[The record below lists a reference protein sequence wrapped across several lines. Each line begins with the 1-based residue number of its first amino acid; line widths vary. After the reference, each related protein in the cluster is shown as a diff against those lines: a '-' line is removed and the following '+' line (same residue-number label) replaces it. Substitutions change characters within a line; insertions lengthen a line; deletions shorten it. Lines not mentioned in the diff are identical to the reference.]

1 MISDDKTTMPRLPRG
16 GGWLGL
22 ACLLAPGLAT
32 RAAEPMPL
40 RLAAEAGRDPVCL
53 VANCDDDDRDGRPD
67 AADDRVNGPA
77 DLADLAAV
85 MIEAG
90 DRRIADVRLAC
101 ETDEIAWFRRDGET
115 WQKLA
120 GDEPV
125 PLVDGRAD
133 LLIECRTWA
142 AADPAWDGR
151 ATLTAI
157 GLDDAGEE
165 LARAE
170 IAVTVAAVEL
180 VPETAGVREVYIAR
194 GRYEND
200 RFIARLREV
209 LGRLELPLIVHE
221 AGVWQEMW
229 MQDTMELGATA
240 VPGRPAAAM
249 TVVLAG
255 LRGHD
260 PFPETLLGP
269 DVAVA
274 RIAEPRPLAGGDAW
288 ADWYGNLT
296 VSPPKPAWPRGRV
309 IAGRNTETG
318 EGFHP
323 RVLRFL
329 AAQGVQS
336 PVWIDT
342 SWLLI
347 KHVDEIV
354 AFLPGPDGR
363 GMMLVADPREGLE
376 LARAAGLAAAT
387 GPRAEVVAEAN
398 RRIAAAIDEM
408 LGGGGERPR
417 AGELARDAAGGGE
430 PGDDRARRGLLALL
444 GWEADRVVRLPVA
457 FAAPPGP
464 LPAAGLSDA
473 EALWSNPVNMLF
485 VNGTVVCGNAEMPEA
500 VAAICRRRFLA
511 AGAEQVIFLDDA
523 CYHRAKGN
531 VHCGT
536 NTRRQHSPSEPEP
549 VRTAPG
555 APRAR

>member
-77 DLADLAAV
+77 DMADLAAV

-120 GDEPV
+120 DGQAV

-354 AFLPGPDGR
+354 AFVPGRDGR
-363 GMMLVADPREGLE
+363 GYLLVVDPLAGL
-376 LARAAGLAAAT
+376 AQAQAAGLAAVV
-387 GPRAEVVAEAN
+387 GPRAEAVAEAN
-398 RRIAAAIDEM
+398 RRIAAIIESM
-408 LGGGGERPR
+408 LTGGGAVPR
-417 AGELARDAAGGGE
+417 AGAAGVE
-430 PGDDRARRGLLALL
+430 SGDESATEGLLGLI
-444 GWEADRVVRLPVA
+444 GWDSERVIRLPVA
-457 FAAPPGP
+457 FEPPAGP
-464 LPAAGLSDA
+464 LPETGLTDA
-473 EALWSNPVNMLF
+473 TSLWSNPVNMLF
-485 VNGTVVCGNAEMPEA
+485 VNGTVLCGDAEMPPAVREA
-500 VAAICRRRFLA
+500 CRAGFLA
-511 AGAEQVIFLDDA
+511 AGAERVEFLDDA
-523 CYHRAKGN
+523 CYQRMKGN
-531 VHCGT
+531 VHCAT
-536 NTRRQHSPSEPEP
+536 NSRREP
-549 VRTAPG
+549 
-555 APRAR
+555 